1 VAISQVRQARSLT
14 PSLPPP
20 KTPADHASARV
31 PAPGDGFEQR
41 TADVG
46 SLGFAEPMLSRSCG
60 GYVHRAQPQRMTE
73 NLEHS
78 QWSATSARGVCI
90 FVTKKRH
97 MLRREWRTECS
108 NRPTRWPPP
117 PPKAEVGA
125 RTYCRAQPYRDRSPD
140 DGRGPAQDN
149 FAEAARRISVWSAAI
164 LLSRLTERCH
174 AVEPK
179 NCPASTW
186 LTPISTRRAAVPA
199 SDDGH
204 AGP

>member
-1 VAISQVRQARSLT
+1 MAISQVRQARSLT

-97 MLRREWRTECS
+97 MLRGSGGQNARIARPHGRRLRRRRKWR
-108 NRPTRWPPP
+108 
-117 PPKAEVGA
+117 A
-125 RTYCRAQPYRDRSPD
+125 RTYCRAQPYRDRSPA

-149 FAEAARRISVWSAAI
+149 FAEAAGRISVWSAAI

-199 SDDGH
+199 SDDGR

>member
-1 VAISQVRQARSLT
+1 MAISQVRQARSLT

-46 SLGFAEPMLSRSCG
+46 SLGFAEPMLSRSGG

-73 NLEHS
+73 NLQHS

-117 PPKAEVGA
+117 PPKAEVA
-125 RTYCRAQPYRDRSPD
+125 RTNLLPSPALPGSFPRRRSRACTRQFCRGGPENL
-140 DGRGPAQDN
+140 GLVRGNITIPP
-149 FAEAARRISVWSAAI
+149 
-164 LLSRLTERCH
+164 H
-174 AVEPK
+174 GAVS
-179 NCPASTW
+179 C
-186 LTPISTRRAAVPA
+186 RRAKKLPGQHVADSHLNAEGGRP
-199 SDDGH
+199 GF
-204 AGP
+204 G